1 MHRFRGTATFA
12 AYVTACDFEQSFD
25 IDTTFSITLNDSFV
39 LILANIGLM
48 LRLQVKTDMGLERYQ
63 AGEVIL

>member
-25 IDTTFSITLNDSFV
+25 IDTTFKITLNDSFV
-39 LILANIGLM
+39 LILANIM